1 METREDTEE
10 KQQEDG
16 GRSLTLKGEDG
27 LSSDKGHEVIF
38 RFPASKRDL
47 LFSLLKEAHFNDIRT
62 TEIEGGEL
70 LLAYCRYVGDI
81 KELDKRLQELKSRAL
96 LTIGEER
103 DSGLFDFFMH
113 FGDITPSM
121 VLNQPEPKSNQR
133 RLKIKEKKLK
143 IILIFSLFSFLFGVL
158 FGWKTLLSRLVSK
171 VETNA
176 KDYVRL
182 EKPPATYSQWNRVIF
197 PEFQPAWLKIK
208 RDYNLEDREMI
219 ELFKL
224 IKDMPSYKTS
234 RGQCLNDL
242 TIYPEIVDRAL
253 GLIVLKNVKDI
264 EELKE
269 LFHDLEL
276 KFAYSQSFPDEEG
289 GKYVNILDGRQF
301 GNMVILAF
309 YGDALLAHEDF
320 TNRLITKIRG
330 AMGK

>member
-10 KQQEDG
+10 EQQEEG
-16 GRSLTLKGEDG
+16 VRSLTLKGEDG
-27 LSSDKGHEVIF
+27 LWLDRGHEVIF
-38 RFPASKRDL
+38 RFPAGKREHIS
-47 LFSLLKEAHFNDIRT
+47 SLLKEAHFNDVRI

-113 FGDITPSM
+113 FEDTAPFRA
-121 VLNQPEPKSNQR
+121 LNPPEPERNQR
-133 RLKIKEKKLK
+133 RYFF
-143 IILIFSLFSFLFGVL
+143 IFLSVFLFICVL
-158 FGWKTLLSRLVSK
+158 FGWKTLLPRLVSK
-171 VETNA
+171 VETDA

-182 EKPPATYSQWNRVIF
+182 EKPPTTYSQWNRVIF